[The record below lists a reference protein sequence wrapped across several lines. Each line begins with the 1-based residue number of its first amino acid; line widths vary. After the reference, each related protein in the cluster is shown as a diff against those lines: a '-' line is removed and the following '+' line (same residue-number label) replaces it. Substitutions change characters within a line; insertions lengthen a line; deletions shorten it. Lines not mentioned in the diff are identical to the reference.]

1 MEKKLSEMSKK
12 EIMSYL
18 NKYDKYKRRNEWRHM
33 KIYDENKIKE
43 YKEED

>member
-18 NKYDKYKRRNEWRHM
+18 NKYDKYKHTREWRRI
-33 KIYDENKIKE
+33 KIYDEKKIEE
-43 YKEED
+43 YIEED